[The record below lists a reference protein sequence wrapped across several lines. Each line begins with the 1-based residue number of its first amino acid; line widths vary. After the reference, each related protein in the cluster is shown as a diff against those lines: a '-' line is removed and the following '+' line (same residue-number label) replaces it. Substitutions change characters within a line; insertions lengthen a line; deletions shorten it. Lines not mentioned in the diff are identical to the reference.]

1 MDREYTAIKAQL
13 DRLEL
18 GRQKD
23 HLLMQALI
31 DQNKMLREQLD
42 KMTQMLVSLQS
53 AGIAG
58 VLDATTT
65 EDSLRQ
71 DQWLDNQDLCDLLKV
86 TPRSL
91 QRYRSDGLLPYKLL
105 HKKSFYSKEDV
116 LKFLET
122 NTVKVDKA
130 NVMLYFAKLG
140 ISA

>member
-1 MDREYTAIKAQL
+1 MMDREYTAIKAQL

-31 DQNKMLREQLD
+31 DQNEMLREQLD
-42 KMTQMLVSLQS
+42 KITQMLVSLQ
-53 AGIAG
+53 GAG
-58 VLDATTT
+58 VPDATTK

-71 DQWLDNQDLCDLLKV
+71 DQWLDNQDLCELLKV

-91 QRYRSDGLLPYKLL
+91 QRYRSEGLLPYKLL